1 MTTPVNAKVM
11 ATQKQI
17 IDREYPNRRI
27 GDFLKELQLMEDR
40 GTGFPTIYDAMANNS
55 SPDSIIETAHFPTK
69 LTTKLQD

>member
-1 MTTPVNAKVM
+1 
-11 ATQKQI
+11 
-17 IDREYPNRRI
+17 
-27 GDFLKELQLMEDR
+27 MEGR